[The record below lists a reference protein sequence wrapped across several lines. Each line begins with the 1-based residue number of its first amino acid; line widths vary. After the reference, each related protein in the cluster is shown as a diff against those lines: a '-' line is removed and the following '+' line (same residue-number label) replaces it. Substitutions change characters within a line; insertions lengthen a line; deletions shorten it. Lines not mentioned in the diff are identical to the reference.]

1 MTTTVRY
8 NLVKCF
14 LENLFL
20 CEINCCIEMKF
31 QGSLFLPLRKTTLIP
46 FALSVLGST
55 VSNGKFF
62 T

>member
-1 MTTTVRY
+1 MFFG
-8 NLVKCF
+8 KS
-14 LENLFL
+14 FL

-31 QGSLFLPLRKTTLIP
+31 QVSLFLPLRKTTLIP

-55 VSNGKFF
+55 VSHGKFF

>member
-1 MTTTVRY
+1 MFFG
-8 NLVKCF
+8 KS
-14 LENLFL
+14 FL
-20 CEINCCIEMKF
+20 CEINYCIEMKF
-31 QGSLFLPLRKTTLIP
+31 QVSLFLPLRKTTLIP